1 MIRNHGLNKFF
12 DGLKL
17 AFFVFG
23 KNLIE
28 FSALKNDSLAKVKM
42 RFRKKIRLGFSTL
55 GFQEENANKISPRV
69 FNPGILKRECE

>member
-12 DGLKL
+12 GELKL

-28 FSALKNDSLAKVKM
+28 FSALKNDNLEKVKM
-42 RFRKKIRLGFSTL
+42 RFRKKFRLGFSTL
-55 GFQEENANKISPRV
+55 GFQKENANKISPRV
-69 FNPGILKRECE
+69 FNPGISKGECE